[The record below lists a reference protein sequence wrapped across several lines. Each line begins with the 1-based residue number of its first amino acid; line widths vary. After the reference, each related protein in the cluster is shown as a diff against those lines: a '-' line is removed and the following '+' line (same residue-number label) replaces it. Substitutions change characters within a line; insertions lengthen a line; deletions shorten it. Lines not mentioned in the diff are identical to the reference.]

1 MAIITIQRTD
11 SKNSDF
17 IKLVKQLDAELG
29 KRDGED
35 HDFYHQFN
43 GINNLNHVIVLYED
57 KSPVGCGAI
66 KAFDSKTVEIKRMYV
81 LSAKRGKGYATS
93 ILKALEFW
101 AQELENSSCILE
113 TGKRQPEAI
122 ALYEKNG
129 FRRIPNYEPY
139 QGIENSLCFEKNVSS
154 ST

>member
-35 HDFYHQFN
+35 HYFYHQFN

-139 QGIENSLCFEKNVSS
+139 QGIVNSLCFEKNVSS

>member
-139 QGIENSLCFEKNVSS
+139 QGIVNSLCFEKNVSS